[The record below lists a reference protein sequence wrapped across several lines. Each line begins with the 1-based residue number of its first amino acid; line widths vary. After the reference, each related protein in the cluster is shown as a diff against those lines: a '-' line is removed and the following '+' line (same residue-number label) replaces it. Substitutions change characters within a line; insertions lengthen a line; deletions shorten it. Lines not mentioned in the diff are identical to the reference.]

1 MPSTPLAPMD
11 RATSRSRSP
20 PPSRAAGTPV
30 HSLLQDRSARRS
42 SSSPTP
48 ARAAVPPTANAADA
62 PAPEPAER
70 RSHPWSQAWLSP
82 PTPEAT
88 PEELAEALAAAA
100 RARERMRQQQQ
111 QQQQQPPEAPL
122 PEPAFPAY
130 PMLTTNLAWN
140 SSVQIREHL
149 SVTIEALD
157 NMLADVINVRRAL
170 SRLSTR
176 RPWPGGWSLN
186 LLEMEIRDFMMGG
199 GRMTLAEIHTRLD
212 VEAANLRMR
221 LEGLMLM
228 DAEDLPPAHVIES
241 EQGSNV
247 PLTPTQR
254 YMPPAPA

>member
-1 MPSTPLAPMD
+1 
-11 RATSRSRSP
+11 
-20 PPSRAAGTPV
+20 
-30 HSLLQDRSARRS
+30 
-42 SSSPTP
+42 
-48 ARAAVPPTANAADA
+48 
-62 PAPEPAER
+62 
-70 RSHPWSQAWLSP
+70 
-82 PTPEAT
+82 
-88 PEELAEALAAAA
+88 
-100 RARERMRQQQQ
+100 MRQQQQ

-122 PEPAFPAY
+122 REPAFPAY

-221 LEGLMLM
+221 LEGLMLI

-241 EQGSNV
+241 EQGPSV

-254 YMPPAPA
+254 YVPPAPAQRKAVSVRQEGAAAAVMLEEEGSAAAAMPKAQANAAQRHVRGEREGYSY